1 MYKCLSDSCGDCQQ
15 HYWLWVCVSVWGGI
29 WALVTMMFVDYT
41 QPQMMCCP
49 AHITMNASLSHYLYI
64 MATTPRRGQAS
75 SRLINP
81 LTAQPKEKWEARQR
95 CSLLIHRLYLTP
107 QPWIACRTH
116 YMTFVISLYTWRHSL
131 ARTHSFWIFCT
142 FHFDEIYTGVHSKM
156 LWGGFYSLLNMI
168 SLTVSRCNY
177 SYCNG
182 RKCITTASPHKHKHT
197 SKDLQI
203 NCTYFQ

>member
-1 MYKCLSDSCGDCQQ
+1 MYKRLSDSCRDCQQ
-15 HYWLWVCVSVWGGI
+15 HYWLWVWVSGGGI
-29 WALVTMMFVDYT
+29 WASVTMMFVDYT

-116 YMTFVISLYTWRHSL
+116 YMTFVISLFTWRHGL
-131 ARTHSFWIFCT
+131 ARTHSFWSFVLFILMRITQELTPKCFVWQKHC
-142 FHFDEIYTGVHSKM
+142 FDF

-168 SLTVSRCNY
+168 LLTVSWCNY
-177 SYCNG
+177 SYCF
-182 RKCITTASPHKHKHT
+182 
-197 SKDLQI
+197 L
-203 NCTYFQ
+203 